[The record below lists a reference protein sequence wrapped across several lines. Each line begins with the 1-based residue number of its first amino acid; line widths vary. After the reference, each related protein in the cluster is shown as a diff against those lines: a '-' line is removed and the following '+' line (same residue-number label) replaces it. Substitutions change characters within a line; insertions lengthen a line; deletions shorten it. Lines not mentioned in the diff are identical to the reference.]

1 MASIIATTRRAPTLL
16 PRLAE
21 SLAVPA
27 APTTPRRSHQTA
39 ARTKRALR
47 IRPHPSHLLR
57 NDPASATDEIVF
69 NPPESQPS
77 PYHTPFKF
85 LPPSDPRRANNL
97 KLLFGNDASGSSTD
111 YVPPEMKKS
120 WAKSYHLTKEDV
132 EELKRLRWEDPE
144 TWTVSKLA
152 EKFKCSTKF
161 VRIVGRVPESYR
173 AKVQE
178 EKRRKMA
185 TWGPKKLKAFEEK
198 GERIRMLFRGEL

>member
-16 PRLAE
+16 P
-21 SLAVPA
+21 SLAASLAMPA
-27 APTTPRRSHQTA
+27 ANTTPRRSHQTTS
-39 ARTKRALR
+39 RTKRALR

-57 NDPASATDEIVF
+57 NNPASAADEIVF

-97 KLLFGNDASGSSTD
+97 KLLFGDKDGASD
-111 YVPPEMKKS
+111 YVPPEMKRT

-132 EELKRLRWEDPE
+132 AELKKLRFEDPE
-144 TWTVSKLA
+144 TWTVTKLA

-161 VRIVGRVPESYR
+161 VRIVGRVPVAFR
-173 AKVQE
+173 DKVE
-178 EKRRKMA
+178 ENMKRKMA
-185 TWGPKKLKAFEEK
+185 TWGPRKLKAFHEK
-198 GERIRMLFRGEL
+198 GERIRMIFRGEL

>member
-1 MASIIATTRRAPTLL
+1 MASIIATTKRAPTLF
-16 PRLAE
+16 PSLAV

-27 APTTPRRSHQTA
+27 ANTVPRRSHQTT
-39 ARTKRALR
+39 ARTKRSLR

-57 NDPASATDEIVF
+57 NDPASVTDEIVF

-97 KLLFGNDASGSSTD
+97 KLLFGDKAASGPTE

-132 EELKRLRWEDPE
+132 DELKKLRFEDPQ

-161 VRIVGRVPESYR
+161 VRIVGRVPETFR
-173 AKVQE
+173 NQVQE
-178 EKRRKMA
+178 QKRRKMA
-185 TWGPKKLKAFEEK
+185 TWGPRKLKAFQEK
-198 GERIRMLFRGEL
+198 GQRIEMLFGGEL